1 MLALVGGNS
10 RQCRTQWTLM
20 PGVAQVIKRKRCRL
34 LAAAEH
40 LQQFC
45 ERTGASSAQPDTFDT
60 QLGGASGR

>member
-1 MLALVGGNS
+1 
-10 RQCRTQWTLM
+10 M